1 MNIQNSTQVRWS
13 IRLFDSAIAMLALL
27 LCSPFILVVC
37 LYRKSQGQNVFER
50 VYVHGGRNQIG
61 LWQFA
66 YQGAGD
72 RLPQLLNLLKGDI
85 GLLGVEAQFAIE
97 PSIHVSQEI
106 RISRIGIFSISAMQ
120 RRMGIEFESSEQSLV
135 NAYSSLSRYL
145 LALASA
151 ILNRLMTSESRSH
164 ASQVTIFGVTIRN
177 LSMNQMLDM
186 LVQQAQHPKHHLT
199 PFAFVNADCLNKA
212 YCDHKYHQ
220 ILNQC
225 EAVFADGIGVR
236 IACRWQ
242 GVDLKGNLNGTDMLP
257 LLCERLIEANL
268 SLYLL
273 GGAPEVAHQAAEQL
287 QHRFPQLQIAGTHHG
302 YFHEADTKQV
312 IKKINQSGAA
322 VLLVAMG
329 APKQELWLNQYQ
341 AKLTPAV
348 GIGVGGLFDF
358 YSNRISRAPLWLRQ
372 IGMEWIW
379 RLMQEPNRMW
389 RRYIIGNPLFLYRVY
404 KELRANAS
412 LNAKTQADPQQTPA
426 TPQLPNLSDAASLK
440 RCKRIR
446 LHLLLNRIVK
456 RCLDILVATI
466 AMLLLSPLLLIVA
479 LLIRLESPGAVL
491 FCQQRVGKW
500 NQPFTMWK
508 FRSMYQDAEARL
520 ASLQQANEMQGGVL
534 FKMKQDPR
542 ITRVGQFIRKTS
554 IDELPQLWNVL
565 KGEMSLVGPR
575 PALPREVAQYSPSDR
590 RRLEVKPGITC
601 IWQVSGRSDIPF
613 DRQVE
618 LDVDYIYQQSLM
630 ADLYLLIKTIPAV
643 IFSRGAY

>member
-1 MNIQNSTQVRWS
+1 MNTQNSTQVRWS
-13 IRLFDSAIAMLALL
+13 IRLFDSAVAALALL
-27 LCSPFILVVC
+27 ICLPFILGVC
-37 LYRKSQGQNVFER
+37 VFRKLQAQSVFER
-50 VYVHGGRNQIG
+50 VYVHGAQGQVG

-66 YQGAGD
+66 YQGAGY
-72 RLPQLLNLLKGDI
+72 RLPQVLNLIKGDI
-85 GLLGVEAQFAIE
+85 GLLGAEAQFAIE
-97 PSIHVSQEI
+97 PLIHAPEET

-135 NAYSSLSRYL
+135 NAYSNLSRYL

-164 ASQVTIFGVTIRN
+164 ASQVTIFGVTMRN

-186 LVQQAQHPKHHLT
+186 LVQQAQRTKHHLT

-212 YCDHKYHQ
+212 YCDPQYHQ
-220 ILNQC
+220 KLNEC

-236 IACRWQ
+236 MACRWQ

-287 QHRFPQLQIAGTHHG
+287 QRRFPQLQIAGTHHG

-379 RLMQEPNRMW
+379 RLMQEPKRMW

-404 KELRANAS
+404 KALRANAS
-412 LNAKTQADPQQTPA
+412 LKATTQAVAQSQET
-426 TPQLPNLSDAASLK
+426 LLYPNLSDSGSLK

-456 RCLDILVATI
+456 RCLDIWVAAI
-466 AMLLLSPLLLIVA
+466 AILLLSPLLLIVA

-520 ASLQQANEMQGGVL
+520 VSLQQANEMQGGVL

-630 ADLYLLIKTIPAV
+630 ADLYLLLKTIPAV

>member
-1 MNIQNSTQVRWS
+1 MNTQNSTQVRWS

-27 LCSPFILVVC
+27 LCSPFILVVY
-37 LYRKSQGQNVFER
+37 LYRKSLGQSVFER

-66 YQGAGD
+66 YQGAGY
-72 RLPQLLNLLKGDI
+72 RLPQLFNLLKGDI
-85 GLLGVEAQFAIE
+85 GLLGVEAQFAFT
-97 PSIHVSQEI
+97 PLVDLPQVN
-106 RISRIGIFSISAMQ
+106 RIDRVGIFSISAMQ
-120 RRMGIEFESSEQSLV
+120 RRIGIDFESCEQSL
-135 NAYSSLSRYL
+135 NIAYSSLSRYFFAL
-145 LALASA
+145 LSA
-151 ILNRLMTSESRSH
+151 ILNSLLTSASRSH
-164 ASQVTIFGVTIRN
+164 TNQVTIFGVTMRN
-177 LSMNQMLDM
+177 HSMTGMLDM
-186 LVQQAQHPKHHLT
+186 LVQQAQHPEHHLT

-212 YCDHKYHQ
+212 YCDPQYHQ

-236 IACRWQ
+236 MACRWQ

-257 LLCERLIEANL
+257 LLCERLIKANL

-287 QHRFPQLQIAGTHHG
+287 QCRFPQLKIAGTHHG

-379 RLMQEPNRMW
+379 RLMQEPKRMW

-412 LNAKTQADPQQTPA
+412 LNAKTQADVQQTPA
-426 TPQLPNLSDAASLK
+426 TPQFPNLSDSGSLK

-479 LLIRLESPGAVL
+479 LFIRLESPGAVL

-508 FRSMYQDAEARL
+508 FRSMYQDAEARQ